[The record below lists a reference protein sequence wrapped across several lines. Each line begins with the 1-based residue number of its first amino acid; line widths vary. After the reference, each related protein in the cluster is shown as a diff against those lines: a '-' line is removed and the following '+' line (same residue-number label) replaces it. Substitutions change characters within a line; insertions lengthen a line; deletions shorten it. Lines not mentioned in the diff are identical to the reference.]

1 MNKNTQN
8 LVFSKLS
15 NQKPSVKKPLVK
27 KQELGAIED
36 AIQQSK
42 QDLADKGAELLN
54 LKDTLKDQVQ
64 NIRDQAKSLSED
76 LLNSLM
82 EVGGQW
88 NDRLDEFNQLASEL
102 ENLNIDYNINLDSI
116 SNDYLEVYDQADNLI
131 FNLGN

>member
-1 MNKNTQN
+1 MNTKTQK
-8 LVFSKLS
+8 LVFSKMT
-15 NQKPSVKKPLVK
+15 NQK
-27 KQELGAIED
+27 LGAIED
-36 AIQQSK
+36 AIQQAK

-54 LKDTLKDQVQ
+54 LKDTLKDRSE

-76 LLNSLM
+76 LLNSMM

-102 ENLNIDYNINLDSI
+102 ENLGIDYNINIDAI
-116 SNDYLEVYDQADNLI
+116 SNDYLEIYDAADNLI

>member
-15 NQKPSVKKPLVK
+15 IQKQLVK
-27 KQELGAIED
+27 KQDLGAIED